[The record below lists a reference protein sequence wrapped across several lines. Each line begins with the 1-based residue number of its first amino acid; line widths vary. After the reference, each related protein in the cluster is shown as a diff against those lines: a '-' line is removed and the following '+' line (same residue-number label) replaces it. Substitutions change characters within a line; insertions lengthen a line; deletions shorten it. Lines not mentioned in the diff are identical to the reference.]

1 MADNQYQGAT
11 GGADNQGL
19 VVVGQNLVAA
29 VNNLNQTVKATFPG
43 FVPFPANSTA
53 AGAAGSLAFT
63 GSATS
68 TAYLAVCISPNQW
81 ARVVL
86 TTSGW

>member
-1 MADNQYQGAT
+1 MADNQYQGAGGAG

-43 FVPFPANSTA
+43 FVAFPANSTA
-53 AGAAGSLAFT
+53 SGAAGSSRLY
-63 GSATS
+63 G
-68 TAYLAVCISPNQW
+68 
-81 ARVVL
+81 
-86 TTSGW
+86 